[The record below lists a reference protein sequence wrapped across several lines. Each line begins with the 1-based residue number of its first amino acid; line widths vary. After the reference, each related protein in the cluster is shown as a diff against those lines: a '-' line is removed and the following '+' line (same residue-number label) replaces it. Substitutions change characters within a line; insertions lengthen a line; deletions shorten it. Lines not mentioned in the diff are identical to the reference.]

1 MEIPKEL
8 YNEAL
13 DIARLILSEDAKEK
27 IKGYELDADFNL
39 LLTRLTLLQYI
50 WNYYKK

>member
-13 DIARLILSEDAKEK
+13 DIARLIFSEDAKEK
-27 IKGYELDADFNL
+27 IKGCELDADFNL